1 MMFLLPLLALVLG
14 FGLVY
19 VWGVTV
25 PIAYS
30 DYIAVAILAGLD
42 SVFGG
47 VRARLEKRFEQ
58 VIFVSGFFTNAALA
72 ALLAYT
78 GDRLGVNL
86 YLAAVIALG
95 IRIFSNL
102 GAIRRALMD
111 RYLHRPE
118 QAGSVFTE
126 TAE

>member
-1 MMFLLPLLALVLG
+1 MLVLPLLALALG

-19 VWGVTV
+19 VWGVTI

-30 DYIAVAILAGLD
+30 DYVAVAILAGLD

-47 VRARLEKRFEQ
+47 IRAHMEKRFEQ
-58 VIFVSGFFTNAALA
+58 AIFASGFFTNAALA

-102 GAIRRALMD
+102 GAIRRSLLD
-111 RYLHRPE
+111 RLLHRPE
-118 QAGSVFTE
+118 QAGSVFAQTPR
-126 TAE
+126 